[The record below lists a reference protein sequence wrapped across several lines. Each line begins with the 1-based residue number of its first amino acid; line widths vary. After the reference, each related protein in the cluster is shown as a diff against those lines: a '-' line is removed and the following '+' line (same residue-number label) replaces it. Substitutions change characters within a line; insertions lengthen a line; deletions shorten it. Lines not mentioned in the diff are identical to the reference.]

1 MLFVASGIGGQE
13 RLIMSFRY
21 LPAFSALALGVSAAF
36 AQGGAATAQELQ
48 LASLEPVVV
57 TASRYEEPLRDAG
70 VLISVIER
78 RQLLESGASTVI
90 DVLDRVPGI
99 SIRRLSGHMGAD
111 ASLDIGFLGES
122 GAKNVLV
129 LIDGF
134 RVNNIDDESVRF
146 SQLPLSA
153 IQRIEVRGAGAG
165 VLYGDRAMGGVVNI
179 ITRHD
184 AANEISVSGGS
195 FGYQKI
201 DGIFSR
207 LLDTV
212 HFSLAAMDARSSGY
226 RDRSKTEQQSV
237 RIGLRSLSSM
247 GDSWRLQARFFEEQ
261 AELPG
266 GISLAQF
273 ATNPR
278 AAKNPADSGKRHGG
292 QVTLELR
299 RDLGASARLSFNGG
313 YEFSQNYSDM
323 QSFLPWATAI
333 STRESKKFSL
343 QPALIGEIT
352 QQITARAGFDAF
364 LAEANVNGGNQVSQD
379 SLAAYLTTEAR
390 LSPTSTASL
399 GIRRQGLANQFQ
411 IDTASARESDRQSLT
426 AYSLGWT
433 GRMSDSTSVRIG
445 AVSGFRF
452 PTTDELYYFN
462 ARSFVPTRI
471 HPGVGP
477 MTSKELYAT
486 LEHRRNTAAY
496 SASFR
501 SVSTEGEIGYS
512 SSSGCRPVIA
522 NEACNT
528 NLYDTQRA
536 ILTLTGQWTVGP
548 LTKANLSLDWIDS
561 EIRSGQNA
569 GFRIPYVPRT
579 AARAG
584 IDQRLNSTTRLL
596 GYAHYRGRMFQN
608 DYFLS
613 LGDRGYEIPGR
624 VLLDIGFIG
633 EPRKNIQW
641 GLWARNIT
649 DKRYYDFGRD
659 GSNAWGGVYPGDGR
673 SFQLTATGRF

>member
-1 MLFVASGIGGQE
+1 MTSNAVCTTTCLPGCPPATSTQE
-13 RLIMSFRY
+13 
-21 LPAFSALALGVSAAF
+21 P
-36 AQGGAATAQELQ
+36 Q
-48 LASLEPVVV
+48 LASLAPVVV

-78 RQLLESGASTVI
+78 HQLRESGASNVI

-99 SIRRLSGHMGAD
+99 SIRRLYGQMGAD

-129 LIDGF
+129 LIDGL
-134 RVNNIDDESVRF
+134 RINNIDDESVRF
-146 SQLPLSA
+146 TQLPLSA
-153 IQRIEVRGAGAG
+153 IERIEVRGAGAG
-165 VLYGDRAMGGVVNI
+165 VLYGDRAMGGVINI
-179 ITRHD
+179 ITRQD
-184 AANEISVSGGS
+184 TANEISVAGGS
-195 FGYQKI
+195 FGYHKV

-207 LLDTV
+207 PLNNL

-226 RDRSKTEQQSV
+226 RDRSRTEQQSV
-237 RIGLRSLSSM
+237 RIGLRSLPAT

-261 AELPG
+261 AQLPG

-273 ATNPR
+273 ARNPR
-278 AAKNPADSGKRHGG
+278 AARNPADSGSRYGG
-292 QVTLELR
+292 QVSLELQ
-299 RDLGASARLSFNGG
+299 RDLGASVRLSFNGG
-313 YEFSQNYSDM
+313 YDFSQNYADM
-323 QSFLPWATAI
+323 QSFLPWASAI
-333 STRESKKFSL
+333 STRESKKIFF

-352 QQITARAGFDAF
+352 RQITARAGLDVF

-390 LSPTSTASL
+390 LSSNSTASL
-399 GIRRQGLANQFQ
+399 GLRRQGLANQFQ
-411 IDTASARESDRQSLT
+411 INAASARESDRKYLT
-426 AYSLGWT
+426 AHSIGWA
-433 GRMSDSTSVRIG
+433 GRMSDSTSVRVG

-462 ARSFVPTRI
+462 DVSFVPTRI

-477 MTSKELYAT
+477 MTSKELFAT
-486 LEHRRNTAAY
+486 LEHRREAAIY
-496 SASFR
+496 SASLR
-501 SVSTEGEIGYS
+501 SINTAGEIGFS
-512 SSSGCRPVIA
+512 SSAGCSPVIA
-522 NEACNT
+522 NEACNR

-536 ILTLTGQWTVGP
+536 ILTLAARWTIRP
-548 LTKANLSLDWIDS
+548 STKANLALDWVDS
-561 EIRSGQNA
+561 EIRSGQNT

-584 IDQRLNSTTRLL
+584 IDQRLNPITRLM
-596 GYAHYRGRMFQN
+596 GYANYRGRMYQN
-608 DYFLS
+608 DYFFNLA
-613 LGDRGYEIPGR
+613 DRGYEISGR
-624 VLLDIGFIG
+624 VLFDLGLIG
-633 EPRKNIQW
+633 EPRKNMQW
-641 GLWARNIT
+641 GLWARNIA

>member
-1 MLFVASGIGGQE
+1 
-13 RLIMSFRY
+13 MSFRY
-21 LPAFSALALGVSAAF
+21 LPTLSALALGVSAAF
-36 AQGGAATAQELQ
+36 AQTGSNAPSQNTQVAL
-48 LASLEPVVV
+48 LEPVVV

-70 VLISVIER
+70 ILISVIER
-78 RQLLESGASTVI
+78 HQLLETGASNVL

-99 SIRRLSGHMGAD
+99 SIRRLYGHMGSD

-122 GAKNVLV
+122 GTKNVLV
-129 LIDGF
+129 LIDGL

-153 IQRIEVRGAGAG
+153 IERIEVRGAGAG

-179 ITRHD
+179 ITRQD
-184 AANEISVSGGS
+184 TANEISVSGGS

-201 DGIFSR
+201 DGVFSR
-207 LLDTV
+207 PLDKL

-226 RDRSKTEQQSV
+226 RDRSRTEQQSV
-237 RIGLRSLSSM
+237 RIGLRSLPSTE
-247 GDSWRLQARFFEEQ
+247 GTWRLQARFFEERAQ
-261 AELPG
+261 LPG

-273 ATNPR
+273 AANPR
-278 AAKNPADSGKRHGG
+278 AAKNPADSGERQGG
-292 QVTLELR
+292 QVSLELQ
-299 RDLGASARLSFNGG
+299 RDLGPSARLSLNGG
-313 YEFSQNYSDM
+313 YDFSQNYADM
-323 QSFLPWATAI
+323 QSFLPWASAI
-333 STRESKKFSL
+333 STRESKKFFV

-352 QQITARAGFDAF
+352 QQITARAGFDVL

-379 SLAAYLTTEAR
+379 SVAGYLTTEAR
-390 LSPTSTASL
+390 LSPSSTASL

-411 IDTASARESDRQSLT
+411 IDSASARESDRQYLT
-426 AYSLGWT
+426 AYSLGWSSRLT
-433 GRMSDSTSVRIG
+433 DSSSFRVG

-477 MTSKELYAT
+477 MTSKEIYAT
-486 LEHRRNTAAY
+486 LDHRRQNAIY
-496 SASFR
+496 SAIFR
-501 SVSTEGEIGYS
+501 SISTTGEIGFS
-512 SSSGCRPVIA
+512 SSTGCSPVIA
-522 NEACNT
+522 NESCNT

-536 ILTLTGQWTVGP
+536 VLTLTGQWTIGP
-548 LTKANLSLDWIDS
+548 LTKASLSLDWVDS
-561 EIRSGQNA
+561 EIRSGQNS
-569 GFRIPYVPRT
+569 GFRIPYVPRA

-584 IDQRLNSTTRLL
+584 VDRRLSPTHRIL
-596 GYAHYRGRMFQN
+596 GYAHYRGRMYQN
-608 DYFLS
+608 DYFSNLS
-613 LGDRGYEIPGR
+613 DRGYEIPGR
-624 VLLDIGFIG
+624 VLVDIGFIG
-633 EPRKNIQW
+633 ELRKNIQW

-659 GSNAWGGVYPGDGR
+659 GSNAWGGVYPGDAR

>member
-1 MLFVASGIGGQE
+1 
-13 RLIMSFRY
+13 MSFRY
-21 LPAFSALALGVSAAF
+21 LPTLSALALGVSAAF
-36 AQGGAATAQELQ
+36 AQTGSNAPSQNTQVAL
-48 LASLEPVVV
+48 LEPVVV

-70 VLISVIER
+70 ILISVIER
-78 RQLLESGASTVI
+78 HQLLETGASNVL

-99 SIRRLSGHMGAD
+99 SIRRLYGHMGSD

-122 GAKNVLV
+122 GTKNVLV
-129 LIDGF
+129 LIDGL

-153 IQRIEVRGAGAG
+153 IERIEVRGAGAG

-179 ITRHD
+179 ITRQD
-184 AANEISVSGGS
+184 TANEISVSGGS

-201 DGIFSR
+201 DGVFSR
-207 LLDTV
+207 PLDKL

-226 RDRSKTEQQSV
+226 RDRSRTEQQSV
-237 RIGLRSLSSM
+237 RIGLRSLPSTE
-247 GDSWRLQARFFEEQ
+247 GTWRLQARFFEERAQ
-261 AELPG
+261 LPG

-273 ATNPR
+273 AANPR
-278 AAKNPADSGKRHGG
+278 AAKNPADSGERQGG
-292 QVTLELR
+292 QVSLELQ
-299 RDLGASARLSFNGG
+299 RDLGPSARLSLNGG
-313 YEFSQNYSDM
+313 YDFSQNYADM
-323 QSFLPWATAI
+323 QSFLPWASAI
-333 STRESKKFSL
+333 STRESKKFFL

-352 QQITARAGFDAF
+352 QKVTARAGLDVL

-379 SLAAYLTTEAR
+379 SVAAYLTTEAR
-390 LSPTSTASL
+390 LFSNSMASL

-411 IDTASARESDRQSLT
+411 IDSASARESDRQYLT
-426 AYSLGWT
+426 AYSLGWSSRLT
-433 GRMSDSTSVRIG
+433 DSSSFRVG

-477 MTSKELYAT
+477 MTSKEIYAT
-486 LEHRRNTAAY
+486 LDHRRQNAIY
-496 SASFR
+496 SAIFR
-501 SVSTEGEIGYS
+501 SISTTGEIGFS
-512 SSSGCRPVIA
+512 SSTGCSPVIA
-522 NEACNT
+522 NESCNT

-536 ILTLTGQWTVGP
+536 VLTLTGQWTIGP
-548 LTKANLSLDWIDS
+548 LTKASLSLDWVDS
-561 EIRSGQNA
+561 EIRSGQNS
-569 GFRIPYVPRT
+569 GFRIPYVPRA

-584 IDQRLNSTTRLL
+584 VDRRLSPTHRIL
-596 GYAHYRGRMFQN
+596 GYAHYRGRMYQN
-608 DYFLS
+608 DYFSNLS
-613 LGDRGYEIPGR
+613 DRGYEIPGR
-624 VLLDIGFIG
+624 VLVDIGFIG
-633 EPRKNIQW
+633 ELRKNIQW

-659 GSNAWGGVYPGDGR
+659 GSNAWGGVYPGDAR

>member
-1 MLFVASGIGGQE
+1 
-13 RLIMSFRY
+13 MSFRY
-21 LPAFSALALGVSAAF
+21 LPTLSALALGVSAAF
-36 AQGGAATAQELQ
+36 AQTGSNAPSQNTQVAL
-48 LASLEPVVV
+48 LEPVVV

-70 VLISVIER
+70 ILISVIER
-78 RQLLESGASTVI
+78 HQLLQTGASNVL

-99 SIRRLSGHMGAD
+99 SIRRLYGHMGSD

-122 GAKNVLV
+122 GTKNVLV
-129 LIDGF
+129 LIDGL

-153 IQRIEVRGAGAG
+153 IERIEVRGAGAG

-179 ITRHD
+179 ITRQD
-184 AANEISVSGGS
+184 TANEISVSGGS

-201 DGIFSR
+201 DGVFSR
-207 LLDTV
+207 PLDKL

-226 RDRSKTEQQSV
+226 RDRSRTEQQSV
-237 RIGLRSLSSM
+237 RIGLRSLPSTE
-247 GDSWRLQARFFEEQ
+247 GTWRLQARFFEERAQ
-261 AELPG
+261 LPG

-273 ATNPR
+273 AANPR
-278 AAKNPADSGKRHGG
+278 AAKNPADSGERQGG
-292 QVTLELR
+292 QVSLELQ
-299 RDLGASARLSFNGG
+299 RDLGPSARLSLNGG
-313 YEFSQNYSDM
+313 YDFSQNYADM
-323 QSFLPWATAI
+323 QSFLPWASAI
-333 STRESKKFSL
+333 STRESKKFFV

-352 QQITARAGFDAF
+352 QQITARAGFDVL

-379 SLAAYLTTEAR
+379 SVAGYLTTEAR
-390 LSPTSTASL
+390 LSPSSTASL

-411 IDTASARESDRQSLT
+411 IDSASARESDRQYLT
-426 AYSLGWT
+426 AYSLGWSSRLT
-433 GRMSDSTSVRIG
+433 DSSSFRVG

-477 MTSKELYAT
+477 MTSKEIYAT
-486 LEHRRNTAAY
+486 LDHRRQNAIY
-496 SASFR
+496 SAIFR
-501 SVSTEGEIGYS
+501 SISTTGEIGFS
-512 SSSGCRPVIA
+512 SSTGCSPVIA
-522 NEACNT
+522 NESCNT

-536 ILTLTGQWTVGP
+536 VLTLTGQWTIGP
-548 LTKANLSLDWIDS
+548 LTKASLSLDWVDS
-561 EIRSGQNA
+561 EIRSGQNS
-569 GFRIPYVPRT
+569 GFRIPYVPRA

-584 IDQRLNSTTRLL
+584 VDRRLSPTHRIL
-596 GYAHYRGRMFQN
+596 GYAHYRGRMYQN
-608 DYFLS
+608 DYFSNLS
-613 LGDRGYEIPGR
+613 DRGYEIPGR
-624 VLLDIGFIG
+624 VLVDIGFIG
-633 EPRKNIQW
+633 ELRKNIQW

-659 GSNAWGGVYPGDGR
+659 GSNAWGGVYPGDAR

>member
-1 MLFVASGIGGQE
+1 
-13 RLIMSFRY
+13 MSFRV

-36 AQGGAATAQELQ
+36 AQGGPTAATQNAP

-78 RQLLESGASTVI
+78 HQLLESGASNVI
-90 DVLDRVPGI
+90 DALDRVPGV
-99 SIRRLSGHMGAD
+99 SIRRLYGHMGAD

-129 LIDGF
+129 LIDGL
-134 RVNNIDDESVRF
+134 RINNIDDESIRF
-146 SQLPLSA
+146 TQLPLSA
-153 IQRIEVRGAGAG
+153 IERIEVRGAGAG

-179 ITRHD
+179 ITRQD
-184 AANEISVSGGS
+184 TANEIRVAGGS

-201 DGIFSR
+201 DGILSKP
-207 LLDTV
+207 LESMHL
-212 HFSLAAMDARSSGY
+212 SLAAMEARSSGY
-226 RDRSKTEQQSV
+226 RDRSSTEQQSV
-237 RIGLRSLSSM
+237 RIGLRSLPAT
-247 GDSWRLQARFFEEQ
+247 GGLWRLQARFFEEQ
-261 AELPG
+261 AQLPG

-278 AAKNPADSGKRHGG
+278 AARNPADSGKRHGG
-292 QVTLELR
+292 QVSLELQ
-299 RDLGASARLSFNGG
+299 RDLGASARLSLNGG
-313 YEFSQNYSDM
+313 YDFSQNYADM

-333 STRESKKFSL
+333 STRESKKLFF

-352 QQITARAGFDAF
+352 QQITARAGLDVF

-379 SLAAYLTTEAR
+379 SLAAYFTTEAR

-411 IDTASARESDRQSLT
+411 IDTAAGRESDRQYLT
-426 AYSLGWT
+426 AYSLGWS
-433 GRMSDSTSVRIG
+433 GRLSDLSRVRVG

-462 ARSFVPTRI
+462 ALSFVPTRI

-486 LEHRRNTAAY
+486 FEHRRKTAAY
-496 SASFR
+496 SAILR
-501 SVSTEGEIGYS
+501 SISTTGEIGFS
-512 SSSGCRPVIA
+512 SSAGCSPVVA
-522 NEACNT
+522 NESCNT

-536 ILTLTGQWTVGP
+536 ILTLTGRWTIGP
-548 LTKANLSLDWIDS
+548 LTTVNASLDWVDS

-584 IDQRLNSTTRLL
+584 VDHRISPAYRLL
-596 GYAHYRGRMFQN
+596 GYAHYRGRMYQN
-608 DYFLS
+608 DYFSNLF
-613 LGDRGYEIPGR
+613 DRGYEIPGR
-624 VLLDIGFIG
+624 VLFDIGFIG

-641 GLWARNIT
+641 GLWARNVT

>member
-1 MLFVASGIGGQE
+1 
-13 RLIMSFRY
+13 MSFRY
-21 LPAFSALALGVSAAF
+21 LPTLSALALGVSAAF
-36 AQGGAATAQELQ
+36 AQTGSKAPSQNTQVAL
-48 LASLEPVVV
+48 LEPVVV

-70 VLISVIER
+70 ILISVIER
-78 RQLLESGASTVI
+78 HQLLETGASNVL

-99 SIRRLSGHMGAD
+99 SIRRLYGHMGSD

-122 GAKNVLV
+122 GTKNVLV

-153 IQRIEVRGAGAG
+153 IERIEVRGAGAG

-179 ITRHD
+179 ITRQD
-184 AANEISVSGGS
+184 TANEISVSGGS

-201 DGIFSR
+201 DGVFSR
-207 LLDTV
+207 PLDKL

-226 RDRSKTEQQSV
+226 RDRSRTEQQSV
-237 RIGLRSLSSM
+237 RIGLRSLPST
-247 GDSWRLQARFFEEQ
+247 GGSWRLQARFFEERAQ
-261 AELPG
+261 LPG

-273 ATNPR
+273 AANPR
-278 AAKNPADSGKRHGG
+278 AAKNPADSGERQGG
-292 QVTLELR
+292 QVSLELQ
-299 RDLGASARLSFNGG
+299 RDLGPSARLSLNGG
-313 YEFSQNYSDM
+313 YDFSQNYADM
-323 QSFLPWATAI
+323 QSFLPWASAI
-333 STRESKKFSL
+333 STRESKKFFV

-352 QQITARAGFDAF
+352 QQITARAGFDVL

-379 SLAAYLTTEAR
+379 SVAGYLTTEAR
-390 LSPTSTASL
+390 LSPSSTASL

-411 IDTASARESDRQSLT
+411 IDSASARESDRQYLT
-426 AYSLGWT
+426 AYSLGWSSRLT
-433 GRMSDSTSVRIG
+433 DSSSFRVG

-477 MTSKELYAT
+477 MTSKEIYAT
-486 LEHRRNTAAY
+486 LDHRRQNAIY
-496 SASFR
+496 SAIFR
-501 SVSTEGEIGYS
+501 SISTTGEIGFS
-512 SSSGCRPVIA
+512 SSTGCSPVIA
-522 NEACNT
+522 NESCNT

-536 ILTLTGQWTVGP
+536 VLTLTGQWTIGP
-548 LTKANLSLDWIDS
+548 LTKASLSLDWVDS
-561 EIRSGQNA
+561 EIRSGQNS
-569 GFRIPYVPRT
+569 GFRIPYVPRA

-584 IDQRLNSTTRLL
+584 VDRRLSPTHRIL
-596 GYAHYRGRMFQN
+596 GYAHYRGRMYQN
-608 DYFLS
+608 DYFSNLS
-613 LGDRGYEIPGR
+613 DRGYEIPGR
-624 VLLDIGFIG
+624 VLVDIGFIG
-633 EPRKNIQW
+633 ELRKNIQW

-659 GSNAWGGVYPGDGR
+659 GSNAWGGVYPGDAR